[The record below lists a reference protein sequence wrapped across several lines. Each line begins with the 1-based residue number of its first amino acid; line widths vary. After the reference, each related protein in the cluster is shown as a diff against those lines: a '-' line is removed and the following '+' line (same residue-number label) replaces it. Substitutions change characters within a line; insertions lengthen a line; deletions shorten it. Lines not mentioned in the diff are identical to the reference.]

1 MRPME
6 STPIKND
13 SPGENES
20 DSGNKR
26 RFSQLDPEIPEPDF
40 VASGEADVEPLES
53 EPTPASNMADED
65 SEAAE
70 EDDDDENDDNDDND
84 DDESDEEGVEEE
96 IVIDGDDPAIIND
109 VVEVVRDY
117 GARSEDEEET
127 EDDRAFISDD
137 AIVLETNH
145 RRCDVDPSLILPE
158 GTRRNRKP
166 VDKWVHPDE
175 AEVCIDH
182 GYAVESDEDLDDD
195 DEDNDDN
202 DSDPDFEND
211 EEELTDEDEE
221 EATDDEETDDE
232 ETDEEDL
239 VEITKYT
246 IKAMTEHDCEA
257 ADSTEGVMVHWE
269 FEHEKY
275 AAHWQD
281 PTAPLHV
288 GEFTIV
294 PSKV

>member
-6 STPIKND
+6 STPIENN

-20 DSGNKR
+20 DPGNKR

-40 VASGEADVEPLES
+40 VASEEADVEPLES
-53 EPTPASNMADED
+53 ELSPASNMANEG
-65 SEAAE
+65 SVE
-70 EDDDDENDDNDDND
+70 EDDDD
-84 DDESDEEGVEEE
+84 DEEPDEERVEQE

-109 VVEVVRDY
+109 VVEVVGDY

-127 EDDRAFISDD
+127 EEDRAFISDD

-145 RRCDVDPSLILPE
+145 RRSDVDPSLILPE

-166 VDKWVHPDE
+166 VDKWAHPDE
-175 AEVCIDH
+175 VEVCIDH
-182 GYAVESDEDLDDD
+182 GYAVESDEDLEDDY
-195 DEDNDDN
+195 EEEDDN
-202 DSDPDFEND
+202 DSDPDFENED
-211 EEELTDEDEE
+211 EEDLTDEEDEGDE
-221 EATDDEETDDE
+221 EETDDE
-232 ETDEEDL
+232 TDEEFYL

-246 IKAMTEHDCEA
+246 VKAMTEHDCEA

-269 FEHEKY
+269 FEREKY